1 MPTDTPFI
9 LASGS
14 ASRAM
19 LLSNAGIPFVK
30 IPSTVDEDEIKD
42 ICLAKGFTP
51 KAIALKL
58 AEAKAESVSLE
69 NRGLVLGADQVLQLD
84 NDLISKSVDMA
95 AARDLLKR
103 MSGKI
108 HYLHAGMALYESGH
122 LIWSHVETAEMSVRS
137 LSDAFIDAYVRDAGD
152 KLLKTVGNYMLEGS
166 GVHLFNSIRGDYFTV
181 LGLPMLPL
189 LGKLR
194 QLEVIPA

>member
-1 MPTDTPFI
+1 MHTETPLI

-19 LLSNAGIPFVK
+19 LLQNAGIPFVK
-30 IPSTVDEDEIKD
+30 KPSNIDEDEIKD
-42 ICLAKGFTP
+42 RCLARGVAP
-51 KAIALKL
+51 KAIALRL
-58 AEAKAESVSLE
+58 AEAKAESVSLT

-84 NDLISKSVDMA
+84 NDLISKSADMDE
-95 AARDLLKR
+95 ARALLKR
-103 MSGKI
+103 MSGRI
-108 HYLHAGMALYESGH
+108 HYLHAGMALYESGQ
-122 LIWSHVETAEMSVRS
+122 LIWSQVETAEMSVRT
-137 LSDAFIDAYVRDAGD
+137 LSDAFIDAYLAEAGD
-152 KLLKTVGNYMLEGS
+152 TLLKTVGNYMLEGS

-194 QLEVIPA
+194 QLEIIPA

>member
-1 MPTDTPFI
+1 MHTETPLI

-19 LLSNAGIPFVK
+19 LLQNAGIPFVK
-30 IPSTVDEDEIKD
+30 KPSNIDEDEIKD
-42 ICLAKGFTP
+42 RCLARGVAP
-51 KAIALKL
+51 KAIALRL
-58 AEAKAESVSLE
+58 AEAKAESVSLT

-84 NDLISKSVDMA
+84 NDLISKSADMDE
-95 AARDLLKR
+95 ARALLQR
-103 MSGKI
+103 MSGRI
-108 HYLHAGMALYESGH
+108 HYLHAGMALYESGQ
-122 LIWSHVETAEMSVRS
+122 LIWSQVETAEMSVRT
-137 LSDAFIDAYVRDAGD
+137 LSDAFIDAYLAEAGD
-152 KLLKTVGNYMLEGS
+152 TLLKTVGNYMLEGS

-194 QLEVIPA
+194 QLEIIPA